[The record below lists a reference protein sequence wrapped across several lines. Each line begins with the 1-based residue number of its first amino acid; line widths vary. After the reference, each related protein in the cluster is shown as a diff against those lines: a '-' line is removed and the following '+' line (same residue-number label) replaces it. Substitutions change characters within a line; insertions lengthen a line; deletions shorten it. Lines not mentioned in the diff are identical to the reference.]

1 MSGVGAEAGVVPSLH
16 HPSNP
21 PRPPSRQS
29 TRIIT
34 PVRTDPNFIRPHAD
48 SRKSI
53 AQVRRDQSEGLN
65 SPSKSTVPC
74 TSKSTRQV
82 SNKRRRSEVDGSRT
96 NSEQNH
102 ILMDLTQDSDQ
113 ENSKVKKPRKTR
125 VRKDSEFGLDA
136 IELYFHKPVYANGDK
151 PPTPERDAEDELLY
165 VFLSNLFTSSLS
177 TTLTPIHSDP

>member
-1 MSGVGAEAGVVPSLH
+1 MSGVGAEAGKSTINSVSELRYSILAASHKMRTLRRSSISASPHPTPS
-16 HPSNP
+16 
-21 PRPPSRQS
+21 RPPSQQS

-53 AQVRRDQSEGLN
+53 AQVQRDQSEGLN

-74 TSKSTRQV
+74 SSKSTRQV
-82 SNKRRRSEVDGSRT
+82 SNKRRRSEVDGSQT
-96 NSEQNH
+96 NFEQNH

-151 PPTPERDAEDELLY
+151 PPTPRAGR
-165 VFLSNLFTSSLS
+165 
-177 TTLTPIHSDP
+177 